1 MIQLKRLTVL
11 LSLAACAGMAQGQQP
26 QPVQDGIEVKPLSRW
41 RNLQDQQEVDR
52 QAQSQ
57 YAEMLD
63 EARQKGALVPPAHA
77 QVQRLRGIATRLIPH
92 AARWNQSAAQWK
104 WEVNLLNSSQVNAF
118 CMPGGRI
125 AFFSGI
131 LTTLKLSDDEV
142 AVVMG
147 HEIAHALREHGRE
160 QAAKSSVTSIG
171 TKLLGA
177 GAAALFGV
185 DPRITDTVADMAAK
199 GLSLHYSRDDER
211 EADLVGLDLAARAG
225 FDPRAGIV
233 LWQKMGAL
241 NKSAPPAFLSTHP
254 SGADRIEIMQN
265 HMGKVLPLYAR
276 SKGVGVAQ
284 LPPYRSNAAASNAAA
299 SNAAAGNAAAGN

>member
-1 MIQLKRLTVL
+1 MIKLKRLTVL
-11 LSLAACAGMAQGQQP
+11 LSLSACAGLALGQQSESH
-26 QPVQDGIEVKPLSRW
+26 PVQDGIEVKPLSKW
-41 RNLQDQQEVDR
+41 RNLQDQREVDQ

-57 YAEMLD
+57 YAALLG
-63 EARQKGALVPPAHA
+63 EAQQKGALVPATHPE
-77 QVQRLRGIATRLIPH
+77 VVRLRAIAKRLIPY
-92 AARWNQSAAQWK
+92 APRWNDSAAQWK
-104 WEVNLLNSSQVNAF
+104 WEVNLLNSAQVNAF

-160 QAAKSSVTSIG
+160 QAAKSNVTAIG
-171 TKLLGA
+171 TRLLGA

-185 DPRITDTVADMAAK
+185 DPRITGTVADMAAK
-199 GLSLHYSRDDER
+199 GLSLHYSRGDER

-233 LWQKMGAL
+233 LWKKMGSL

-254 SGADRIEIMQN
+254 SGSDRIAEMN
-265 HMGKVLPLYAR
+265 SHMAQVLPLYAR
-276 SKGVGVAQ
+276 SKGVSVEQ
-284 LPPYRSNAAASNAAA
+284 LPAYRSPAIAAN
-299 SNAAAGNAAAGN
+299 